1 MGRAGVTARPMLSSG
16 RSEWGVGVLLFVG
29 LACSGVLLLFVM
41 RASPRLAFVVWCA
54 TLFFIPVWIG
64 VSLGPFWSAITLMAG
79 AAVVAFGRNL
89 TLLPV
94 DGVVTLLVFMML
106 AQYGLKLASLA
117 TVVTAMSEW
126 ILPYILGRLVL
137 GRLEQ
142 PTFVDIV
149 AVFVVVA
156 AVLGLVE
163 FGTHTNLFTR
173 ITGPG
178 SVSLYETWGTL
189 QERGGNLRVEGAFG
203 HSIAFGAT
211 LAMGSAFILA
221 CRWKPWIKL
230 IGLLLVTGAVA
241 ASLSRLAL
249 LTLALTVGLSL
260 VLMPGLGRRLR
271 VGILVLGGLGGV
283 ALLPYVTGI
292 LLAAGEEASGSAD
305 YRLDLMSLL
314 KVVRPL
320 GSAEDFVG
328 LTTGGS
334 YLGVFARSI
343 DNAALVA
350 ALRVGWVGAILL
362 LIVVGFAALRLLQR
376 GGANPASIAV
386 AAQIPS
392 LFTVAFITQFAVA
405 FWFLVG
411 VAVSWPLLTPATR
424 GSRRAKNE

>member
-1 MGRAGVTARPMLSSG
+1 M
-16 RSEWGVGVLLFVG
+16 GVLLLVG
-29 LACSGVLLLFVM
+29 LACSGILLLFVM
-41 RASPRLAFVVWCA
+41 RASPHVAFVLWCA
-54 TLFFIPVWIG
+54 TLFFVPVWIG
-64 VSLGPFWSAITLMAG
+64 VSIGPFWSAITLMTG

-94 DGVVTLLVFMML
+94 DGVVAILVFMMV

-117 TVVTAMSEW
+117 TVVMAMSEW

-137 GRLEQ
+137 TRL
-142 PTFVDIV
+142 PHASFVDIF
-149 AVFVVVA
+149 AAFVVIA
-156 AVLGLVE
+156 ALLGVVE
-163 FGTHTNLFTR
+163 FVTHTNVFTR
-173 ITGPG
+173 ISGPG

-203 HSIAFGAT
+203 HSIAYGVT
-211 LAMGSAFILA
+211 LAMGSAFVVASRAKI
-221 CRWKPWIKL
+221 WMKL
-230 IGLLLVTGAVA
+230 IALLVITAAVA
-241 ASLSRLAL
+241 ASLSRLGL

-260 VLMPGLGRRLR
+260 LLMPGLGRRLR
-271 VGILVLGGLGGV
+271 IGILVLGGGGAV
-283 ALLPYVTGI
+283 ALLPALTRI
-292 LLAAGEEASGSAD
+292 LSAAGQEASGSAD

-314 KVVRPL
+314 KVVRPW
-320 GSAEDFVG
+320 GSAEDVVG

-350 ALRVGWVGAILL
+350 ALRVGWVGAVLL
-362 LIVVGFAALRLLQR
+362 LAVVGFAAVRLLRR

-411 VAVSWPLLTPATR
+411 VAVSWPVLGPLTR
-424 GSRRAKNE
+424 GSRQRANE

>member
-64 VSLGPFWSAITLMAG
+64 VSLGPFWSAITLMTG

-178 SVSLYETWGTL
+178 SVSL
-189 QERGGNLRVEGAFG
+189 
-203 HSIAFGAT
+203 
-211 LAMGSAFILA
+211 
-221 CRWKPWIKL
+221 
-230 IGLLLVTGAVA
+230 
-241 ASLSRLAL
+241 
-249 LTLALTVGLSL
+249 
-260 VLMPGLGRRLR
+260 
-271 VGILVLGGLGGV
+271 
-283 ALLPYVTGI
+283 
-292 LLAAGEEASGSAD
+292 
-305 YRLDLMSLL
+305 
-314 KVVRPL
+314 
-320 GSAEDFVG
+320 
-328 LTTGGS
+328 
-334 YLGVFARSI
+334 
-343 DNAALVA
+343 
-350 ALRVGWVGAILL
+350 
-362 LIVVGFAALRLLQR
+362 
-376 GGANPASIAV
+376 
-386 AAQIPS
+386 
-392 LFTVAFITQFAVA
+392 
-405 FWFLVG
+405 
-411 VAVSWPLLTPATR
+411 
-424 GSRRAKNE
+424 